1 MELQDVLSIEC
12 IAVDIIHIPQGT
24 ALLVTG
30 EFNADLAEPKG
41 DTRNEAILAMVTMS
55 ELKDTT

>member
-1 MELQDVLSIEC
+1 MSIEC